1 MKIKQITNPDN
12 NMWRSADPPQRAE
25 RVAARIGGGG
35 LKVIDQEH
43 GLSDKSGSVFKQS
56 LRQIND
62 RILENNDIE
71 CIANGLSSNDK
82 LTIDMN
88 EVPERLQAELITD
101 YDEFRQMIADA
112 QSIHHN
118 EPDVYFYHSDHLGSA
133 SWITDN
139 GGLAVQHLQ
148 YLPYGERYVDQRIS
162 GYSERFTFTGK
173 ERDEETG
180 YGYFGAR
187 YMDHELMTMWLS
199 VDPMADKYPSLSPY
213 NYCAWNPV
221 KLVDPD
227 GRKIIIKDGNKS
239 YYYINGHVYSN
250 ENGHGLQFD
259 SELGKEASKIKN
271 NLDEMRKD
279 NAGAKVVGRLIKSE
293 ETYTIAADAKT
304 GDGSY
309 RASSNKVS
317 LVSGKLNNMESLSH
331 ELFHAY
337 QDDNGRI
344 PHTVYNEVEAYIF
357 SGMMSGKPTMGM
369 MSDKNPEYTKHAN
382 NLKKGFS
389 NRSFNYLVSHFRR
402 DSKANTLRGTY
413 KSYEYNPGKYTIS
426 QSLLRN
432 LYK

>member
-1 MKIKQITNPDN
+1 MDVTENWKLDLIIIFIFPDIY
-12 NMWRSADPPQRAE
+12 SCY
-25 RVAARIGGGG
+25 
-35 LKVIDQEH
+35 
-43 GLSDKSGSVFKQS
+43 GSVLRFVKIRNFQYNEKKYYFCTVKQGKTYGNFCTPHRGIPVYSRFFS
-56 LRQIND
+56 LFSQKKHIG
-62 RILENNDIE
+62 ESPKTPMFST
-71 CIANGLSSNDK
+71 C
-82 LTIDMN
+82 
-88 EVPERLQAELITD
+88 
-101 YDEFRQMIADA
+101 
-112 QSIHHN
+112 
-118 EPDVYFYHSDHLGSA
+118 SA
-133 SWITDN
+133 GFTT
-139 GGLAVQHLQ
+139 
-148 YLPYGERYVDQRIS
+148 
-162 GYSERFTFTGK
+162 FTFTGK

-199 VDPMADKYPSLSPY
+199 VDPMPDKYPSISPY
-213 NYCAWNPV
+213 AYCAWNPV